1 MSKNLNTHFIREGM
15 WQTST
20 RQGVTQQ
27 ERCSGAS
34 GVEGG
39 PATSEGGLAVS
50 PGVKQRPTTGFYN
63 HTPMW
68 FPTQVESSCSWK
80 ILITFKQRESE
91 SPQTRDNRDILHR

>member
-1 MSKNLNTHFIREGM
+1 MIRKQPNEKLSKTLNTHFTREGM

-50 PGVKQRPTTGFYN
+50 PGVKQRPTTGFII
-63 HTPMW
+63 TLLCG
-68 FPTQVESSCSWK
+68 FPQKLKTHAHGKS
-80 ILITFKQRESE
+80 
-91 SPQTRDNRDILHR
+91 